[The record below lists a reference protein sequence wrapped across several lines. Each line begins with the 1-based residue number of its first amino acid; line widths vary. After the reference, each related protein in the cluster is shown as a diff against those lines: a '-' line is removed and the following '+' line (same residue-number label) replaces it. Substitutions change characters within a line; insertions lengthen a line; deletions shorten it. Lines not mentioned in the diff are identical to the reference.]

1 MFVGQKHAH
10 NILFHLKYLFV
21 FMYVDPQRIYKCCPL
36 WLRVTR
42 NGTGEAVK
50 RNKSEVVMPPFT
62 VTFKEPVSKANYI
75 QYQEFRRHNK
85 IMNMITSCILF
96 F

>member
-10 NILFHLKYLFV
+10 YILFHLKYLFV
-21 FMYVDPQRIYKCCPL
+21 FMYVDPQKIYKCCPL

-62 VTFKEPVSKANYI
+62 VTCKAPVSKANYNTKNSEGTI
-75 QYQEFRRHNK
+75 K
-85 IMNMITSCILF
+85 
-96 F
+96 